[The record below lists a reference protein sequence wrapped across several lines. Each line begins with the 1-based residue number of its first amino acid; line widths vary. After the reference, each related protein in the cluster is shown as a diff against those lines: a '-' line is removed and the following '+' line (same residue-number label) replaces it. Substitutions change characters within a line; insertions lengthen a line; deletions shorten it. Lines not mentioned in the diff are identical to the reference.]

1 MEEQEQRDWRSHPL
15 VKRLPL
21 LVLVALGLWLWQA
34 FSAPER
40 ELVLRLEGPG
50 WQRVR
55 TVEVQVLDEA
65 GALLRREERFFSS
78 APPGELVLQVKLRE
92 GTYQVWVFAR
102 EPGQGSRPPVR
113 ERLQLGAD
121 EVRIERPV
129 WLGASG

>member
-1 MEEQEQRDWRSHPL
+1 MEHERRGWREHPL

-21 LVLVALGLWLWQA
+21 LVLVAVGLWLWQA
-34 FSAPER
+34 LSTPER

-55 TVEVQVLDEA
+55 AVEVQLLAE
-65 GALLRREERFFSS
+65 GGELLRREERFFSGP
-78 APPGELVLQVKLRE
+78 PPGELVVQAKLRE

-102 EPGQGSRPPVR
+102 EPGQGSRPPLR
-113 ERLQLGAD
+113 EPLQLGAD

-129 WLGASG
+129 WLGPSG